1 MNEGTSEALNQ
12 KWLYGF
18 SSLNPQKYLLARSFN
33 VKKVWGHAPP
43 TIFHLDA
50 PGVVNHHGPPRMILL
65 TTALDQKVWHNRG

>member
-1 MNEGTSEALNQ
+1 MKALQ
-12 KWLYGF
+12 KLWIKNDSMVFLAWI
-18 SSLNPQKYLLARSFN
+18 LKNLVARSFH

-50 PGVVNHHGPPRMILL
+50 PGVVNHHGPPHMILL